1 MSTIH
6 YFGIRHH
13 GPGSSRRL
21 LAALNALMPTQVLIE
36 GPSDLTDLMP
46 LLAHP
51 EMQLPVALMSF
62 VTDNRSASI
71 YYPFAD
77 YSPEYQAIC
86 WASQHGADLRFIDL
100 PMATQLANMVSDNE
114 TVEDEPTEPTEQKAS
129 EVWEDPLAVLAAIAG
144 YEDGES
150 WWNQILEQG
159 AADEPTLFANIEA
172 TMTALRS
179 YQPDERPRTLQR
191 EAFMRL
197 QIAEAVKAATGP
209 IAVICG
215 AWHLPALRQNF
226 SKKADKQT
234 LAPLTAKLSPKQFCS
249 TWVPW
254 TSTRLSLASGYGAGV
269 DAPQWY
275 QHLWT
280 HGYSE
285 QSLVHWLTLTAE
297 KLRTAGTTVS
307 TASIIEATRL
317 CQSLAQVRQRPS
329 AGFEEAR
336 DAAIACFC
344 FGNQLLWQQI
354 ASELLQGDV
363 VGVVPA
369 DVPLA
374 PLLDDLQ
381 QWQKR
386 TRLKPSAL
394 PTELALDLRSEA
406 GLSKSILLRRLQ
418 LLEVHW
424 GKPSHAG
431 NSRGTFRERWV
442 LQWQP
447 EFAVQLVE
455 HQVHGTS
462 IELASAR
469 LTLLKLKAENR
480 LASLAELILTTLE
493 AQLPSTAAF
502 GINRLAERA
511 AHGSECIELLDALPP
526 LVDISRYGTSR
537 DMTLSHLVELVEQ
550 LAVQAALALPFAV
563 RNLNDEE
570 SQRFQQAILLGHRQ
584 LELAQCPSAIM
595 ETWWQALDSI
605 CHDDG
610 CDSGARGVS
619 ARLLYQAE
627 RQSSEQ
633 IHTLLQK
640 LLSPS
645 LPLARSKGF
654 FEGFFANASE
664 QLLYDANL
672 RQLTNN
678 WLMALDEQSFIEAL
692 PLLRRVFGSLD
703 AMERRRLLDNMLQ
716 GDNIESI
723 DHVVAQF
730 VEQMP
735 VTFSRI
741 LRLMQ
746 GDVTWTR

>member
-21 LAALNALMPTQVLIE
+21 LAALNALQPSHVLIE
-36 GPSDLTDLMP
+36 GPSDLTALMP

-51 EMQLPVALMSF
+51 DMQLPVALMSF
-62 VTDNRSASI
+62 VTDDRAASI
-71 YYPFAD
+71 YYPFAE

-86 WASQHGADLRFIDL
+86 WAVQQHAELKFIDL
-100 PMATQLANMVSDNE
+100 PMAQQLASMISSDDTINDDALE
-114 TVEDEPTEPTEQKAS
+114 HEDIAKS
-129 EVWEDPLAVLAAIAG
+129 EIWQDPLALLAKLAG
-144 YEDGES
+144 YEDSES
-150 WWNQILEQG
+150 WWNQILEQT
-159 AADEPTLFANIEA
+159 APDEPTLFANIET
-172 TMTALRS
+172 TMTALRNH
-179 YQPDERPRTLQR
+179 QPDQRERTLQR
-191 EAFMRL
+191 EAYMRL
-197 QIAEAVKAATGP
+197 QIAEISKDASGP
-209 IAVICG
+209 VAVICG
-215 AWHLPALRQNF
+215 AWHLPGLRQNF
-226 SKKADKQT
+226 SKKADKAT
-234 LAPLTAKLSPKQFCS
+234 LGTMSAKLSAKQFCS

-275 QHLWT
+275 QHLWE
-280 HGYSE
+280 HGYNE
-285 QSLVHWLTLTAE
+285 QSLVHWLTLTAA
-297 KLRTAGTTVS
+297 KLRATGTTVS
-307 TASIIEATRL
+307 TAAIIEATRL
-317 CQSLAQVRQRPS
+317 CQSLAQVRKRPS

-344 FGNQLLWQQI
+344 FGNTLLWQQI
-354 ASELLQGDV
+354 ETELLQGDM

-394 PTELALDLRSEA
+394 PSELALDLRSDA
-406 GLSKSILLRRLQ
+406 GLTKSILLRRLQ
-418 LLEVHW
+418 LLNVHW

-442 LQWQP
+442 LEWQP

-455 HQVHGTS
+455 HQVHGSS

-469 LTLLKLKAENR
+469 LTMLKLNDEKR
-480 LASLAELILTTLE
+480 LATLAELILTALE
-493 AQLPSTAAF
+493 AQLPTTAAY
-502 GINRLAERA
+502 GISRLAERA

-526 LVDISRYGTSR
+526 LVDINRYGTSR
-537 DMTLSHLVELVEQ
+537 DMTLSHLVDLVEQ

-570 SQRFQQAILLGHRQ
+570 SQRFQQAILTGHRQ
-584 LELAQCPSAIM
+584 LELAQCPITVM
-595 ETWWQALDSI
+595 TTWWQALESI

-610 CDSGARGVS
+610 CDSGARGVT
-619 ARLLYQAE
+619 ARLLYQAD
-627 RQSSEQ
+627 RQSAEQ
-633 IHTLLQK
+633 VHTLLQK

-645 LPLARSKGF
+645 LPLARTKGF

-672 RQLTNN
+672 RHLTNS
-678 WLMALDEQSFIEAL
+678 WLMALDEQSFIESL

-716 GDNIESI
+716 GDKI
-723 DHVVAQF
+723 DSSS
-730 VEQMP
+730 EQVTHCLEHMP
-735 VTFSRI
+735 LSFARV
-741 LRLMQ
+741 LELMK
-746 GDVTWTR
+746 GNPTWMQ

>member
-1 MSTIH
+1 M
-6 YFGIRHH
+6 
-13 GPGSSRRL
+13 
-21 LAALNALMPTQVLIE
+21 
-36 GPSDLTDLMP
+36 
-46 LLAHP
+46 
-51 EMQLPVALMSF
+51 
-62 VTDNRSASI
+62 
-71 YYPFAD
+71 
-77 YSPEYQAIC
+77 
-86 WASQHGADLRFIDL
+86 
-100 PMATQLANMVSDNE
+100 
-114 TVEDEPTEPTEQKAS
+114 
-129 EVWEDPLAVLAAIAG
+129 
-144 YEDGES
+144 
-150 WWNQILEQG
+150 
-159 AADEPTLFANIEA
+159 
-172 TMTALRS
+172 
-179 YQPDERPRTLQR
+179 
-191 EAFMRL
+191 
-197 QIAEAVKAATGP
+197 
-209 IAVICG
+209 
-215 AWHLPALRQNF
+215 
-226 SKKADKQT
+226 
-234 LAPLTAKLSPKQFCS
+234 
-249 TWVPW
+249 
-254 TSTRLSLASGYGAGV
+254 
-269 DAPQWY
+269 
-275 QHLWT
+275 
-280 HGYSE
+280 
-285 QSLVHWLTLTAE
+285 
-297 KLRTAGTTVS
+297 
-307 TASIIEATRL
+307 
-317 CQSLAQVRQRPS
+317 
-329 AGFEEAR
+329 
-336 DAAIACFC
+336 
-344 FGNQLLWQQI
+344 
-354 ASELLQGDV
+354 
-363 VGVVPA
+363 
-369 DVPLA
+369 
-374 PLLDDLQ
+374 
-381 QWQKR
+381 
-386 TRLKPSAL
+386 
-394 PTELALDLRSEA
+394 
-406 GLSKSILLRRLQ
+406 
-418 LLEVHW
+418 
-424 GKPSHAG
+424 
-431 NSRGTFRERWV
+431 
-442 LQWQP
+442 
-447 EFAVQLVE
+447 QLVE

-678 WLMALDEQSFIEAL
+678 WLIALDEQSFIESL